1 MNSSNGGVRCTTSG
15 TQWDPP
21 TGKMSSPTL
30 MLQMNGVA
38 NLDPD
43 ISQVIMLEGVIGTS
57 MTFQQ
62 ETRQYTGTKCCAC
75 HEKNDP
81 ITSTHLSSIAP
92 ATQNINATSTRV
104 AKPNESTLFARK
116 STWCASS
123 ERHFL
128 STAYRRGLETDCG
141 RAANGCGR
149 LPMAATRKRRWE
161 NKTPTSRP
169 PELNENPSL
178 GIREYDAL
186 IFTEKHMK

>member
-1 MNSSNGGVRCTTSG
+1 VRAEPFGVEENSGKKNTGCFLTEKRKKSCGEEKFREESAILDLKLDVNSSNGGVRCTASG

-75 HEKNDP
+75 HEK
-81 ITSTHLSSIAP
+81 T
-92 ATQNINATSTRV
+92 TR
-104 AKPNESTLFARK
+104 
-116 STWCASS
+116 
-123 ERHFL
+123 
-128 STAYRRGLETDCG
+128 
-141 RAANGCGR
+141 
-149 LPMAATRKRRWE
+149 
-161 NKTPTSRP
+161 
-169 PELNENPSL
+169 
-178 GIREYDAL
+178 
-186 IFTEKHMK
+186 